1 MVVERLHDPQINM
14 IGISAYSF
22 PPSANDSL

>member
-1 MVVERLHDPQINM
+1 MVIERLHDPQINM

-22 PPSANDSL
+22 LPFANDSL